1 MWCLRQKNLMR
12 AMVSVFEYT
21 RDGDVPGVCVLQ
33 KDKNWYTNEKGKSVW
48 SLTPHHWEPL
58 WVTSLL
64 EFSIGRDL
72 GALKGSSFF
81 YPDLREDLKKQKQ
94 NRLEGIE
101 LLRTQ
106 TSAMW

>member
-1 MWCLRQKNLMR
+1 MCLNTPEM
-12 AMVSVFEYT
+12 AMYQESAFCRRT
-21 RDGDVPGVCVLQ
+21 KTGTQ
-33 KDKNWYTNEKGKSVW
+33 TKSVW

>member
-1 MWCLRQKNLMR
+1 M
-12 AMVSVFEYT
+12 
-21 RDGDVPGVCVLQ
+21 
-33 KDKNWYTNEKGKSVW
+33 
-48 SLTPHHWEPL
+48 
-58 WVTSLL
+58 TSLL